1 MQMKVNLDR
10 THIRNFLTLRYNPL
24 QNTTRSLANA
34 KGFSTGNSAP
44 DGKLV
49 EKLLLASVNKLTKN
63 KKDVIT
69 VSLSSGIDSSLC
81 LALLRK
87 QFPEQKIVSICGV
100 FDKKQD
106 ESGRAKEIARKFNS
120 DFKILR
126 IPSLYTNMPE
136 LISMT
141 KKPRWN
147 TYTHFVANEAKKYGA
162 LLVTGD
168 GADEL
173 FAGYT
178 FRYKKFLHLLKPD
191 DTWLSKAKK
200 YLECHNRDWVPNQ
213 KLLFDKSIKF
223 NWKTIYSYLK
233 PYFQNKMHPLNQ
245 VLLADYNG
253 KLSYDFI
260 PTSNYILKH
269 YSISGGPIFLDKE
282 IISFAMGLPLD
293 QKYNMLQN
301 QGKLLLRKIS
311 KRYGVK
317 HIDEKKGFSPDLFSD
332 WKKTGKSIC
341 ESYIMKSDSRIYEK
355 KIINP
360 NWVLMAFKKIETD
373 NDIRYLTKLVS
384 VLGLEIWLRV
394 FITKE
399 LNANKKL

>member
-1 MQMKVNLDR
+1 MQMKVNLDKI
-10 THIRNFLTLRYNPL
+10 HIRNFLTLRYNPL
-24 QNTTRSLANA
+24 QNTTRSLANT
-34 KGFSTGNSAP
+34 KGFSTGNSDP

-147 TYTHFVANEAKKYGA
+147 TYTHFVVNEAKKYGT

-213 KLLFDKSIKF
+213 KLLFDKNIKF

-233 PYFQNKMHPLNQ
+233 PYFQNKMHPLDQ

-269 YSISGGPIFLDKE
+269 YSISGGPIFLDKK
-282 IISFAMGLPLD
+282 IISFAMGLPLA
-293 QKYNMLQN
+293 QKYNILQN
-301 QGKLLLRKIS
+301 QGKLILRKLS

-384 VLGLEIWLRV
+384 VLALEIWLRV

-399 LNANKKL
+399 LTAKNKL

>member
-34 KGFSTGNSAP
+34 KGFSTGNSDP

-360 NWVLMAFKKIETD
+360 NWVFTAFKKIETD

-384 VLGLEIWLRV
+384 VLALEIWLRV

-399 LNANKKL
+399 LTAKNKL

>member
-10 THIRNFLTLRYNPL
+10 TYIRNFLTLRYNPL
-24 QNTTRSLANA
+24 QNTTRSLANT
-34 KGFSTGNSAP
+34 KTFSIGNSDP
-44 DGKLV
+44 DGKLL
-49 EKLLLASVNKLTKN
+49 EKLLLESVSKLPKN
-63 KKDVIT
+63 KKDVFT
-69 VSLSSGIDSSLC
+69 VSLSSGIDSSLS

-87 QFPEQKIVSICGV
+87 QFPDQKIVSICGI
-100 FDKKQD
+100 FDKKQN
-106 ESGRAKEIARKFNS
+106 ESKKAKEIARKFNS

-126 IPSLYTNMPE
+126 IPSLYTHMPE

-147 TYTHFVANEAKKYGA
+147 TYTHLIAKEAKKYGN

-178 FRYKKFLHLLKPD
+178 FRYKKFLQLLKPH

-213 KLLFDKSIKF
+213 KLLFDESIKF
-223 NWKTIYSYLK
+223 NWKTVYSYFR

-253 KLSYDFI
+253 KLTYDFI
-260 PTSNYILKH
+260 PTSNHILK
-269 YSISGGPIFLDKE
+269 YYNLTGAPIFLDKKVT
-282 IISFAMGLPLD
+282 SFAIGLPLD
-293 QKYNMLQN
+293 EKYNFLQN
-301 QGKLLLRKIS
+301 QGKLILRKIS
-311 KRYGVK
+311 KRYNVK
-317 HIDEKKGFSPDLFSD
+317 HIDEKKGFSPDLFTD
-332 WKKTGKSIC
+332 WEKTGKSIC
-341 ESYIMKSDSRIYEK
+341 ESYIMKADSRIYEK

-360 NWVLMAFKKIETD
+360 NWVFTAFKKIELD
-373 NDIRYLTKLVS
+373 RDIRYLTKLVS
-384 VLGLEIWLRV
+384 VLALEIWLRV

-399 LNANKKL
+399 LNSNKKL

>member
-34 KGFSTGNSAP
+34 KGFSTGNSDP

-87 QFPEQKIVSICGV
+87 QFPEQKIVSICGI

-106 ESGRAKEIARKFNS
+106 ESRRAKEIARKFNS

-360 NWVLMAFKKIETD
+360 NWVFTAFKKIETD

-384 VLGLEIWLRV
+384 VLALEIWLRV

-399 LNANKKL
+399 LTAKNKL

>member
-34 KGFSTGNSAP
+34 KGFSTGNSDP

-253 KLSYDFI
+253 KLTYDFI
-260 PTSNYILKH
+260 PTSNHILK
-269 YSISGGPIFLDKE
+269 YYRISGGPIFLDKK

-293 QKYNMLQN
+293 QKYDILQN
-301 QGKLLLRKIS
+301 KGKLLLRKIS
-311 KRYGVK
+311 KRYNIK
-317 HIDEKKGFSPDLFSD
+317 HLSLIH
-332 WKKTGKSIC
+332 I
-341 ESYIMKSDSRIYEK
+341 
-355 KIINP
+355 
-360 NWVLMAFKKIETD
+360 
-373 NDIRYLTKLVS
+373 
-384 VLGLEIWLRV
+384 
-394 FITKE
+394 
-399 LNANKKL
+399 

>member
-34 KGFSTGNSAP
+34 KGFSTGNSDP

-269 YSISGGPIFLDKE
+269 YGISGGPIFLDKK

-293 QKYNMLQN
+293 QKYNILQN
-301 QGKLLLRKIS
+301 QGKLILRKLS

-384 VLGLEIWLRV
+384 VLALEIWLRV

-399 LNANKKL
+399 LTAKNKL

>member
-24 QNTTRSLANA
+24 QNSTRSLANA
-34 KGFSTGNSAP
+34 KGFSTGNSDP

-87 QFPEQKIVSICGV
+87 QFPEQKIVSICGI

-106 ESGRAKEIARKFNS
+106 ESRRAKEIARKFNS

-269 YSISGGPIFLDKE
+269 YSISGGPIFLDKK
-282 IISFAMGLPLD
+282 IISFAMGLPLA
-293 QKYNMLQN
+293 QKYNILQN
-301 QGKLLLRKIS
+301 QGKLILRKLS

-384 VLGLEIWLRV
+384 VLALEIWLRV

-399 LNANKKL
+399 LTAKNKL

>member
-34 KGFSTGNSAP
+34 KEFSTGNSDP

-213 KLLFDKSIKF
+213 KLLFNKSIKF

-384 VLGLEIWLRV
+384 VLALEIWLRV

>member
-34 KGFSTGNSAP
+34 KGFSTGNSDP

-213 KLLFDKSIKF
+213 KLLFDKNIKF

-269 YSISGGPIFLDKE
+269 YSISGGPIFLDKK

-293 QKYNMLQN
+293 QKYNIIQN
-301 QGKLLLRKIS
+301 QGKLILRKLS

-384 VLGLEIWLRV
+384 VLALEIWLRV

-399 LNANKKL
+399 LTAKNKL

>member
-34 KGFSTGNSAP
+34 KGFSTGNSDP

-100 FDKKQD
+100 FDEKQD

-223 NWKTIYSYLK
+223 NWRTIYSYLK

-269 YSISGGPIFLDKE
+269 YSISGGPIFLDKK
-282 IISFAMGLPLD
+282 IISFAMGLPLA
-293 QKYNMLQN
+293 QKYNILQN
-301 QGKLLLRKIS
+301 QGKLILRKLS

-384 VLGLEIWLRV
+384 VLALEIWLRV

-399 LNANKKL
+399 LTAKNKL

>member
-34 KGFSTGNSAP
+34 KGFSTGNSDP

-126 IPSLYTNMPE
+126 IPSLYTHMPE

-213 KLLFDKSIKF
+213 KLLFNKSIKF

-269 YSISGGPIFLDKE
+269 YSVSGGPIFLDKK

-384 VLGLEIWLRV
+384 VLALEIWLRV

-399 LNANKKL
+399 LTAKNKL

>member
-1 MQMKVNLDR
+1 MKVNLDR

-24 QNTTRSLANA
+24 QNTTKSLANT
-34 KGFSTGNSAP
+34 KTFSTVNSDP
-44 DGKLV
+44 DGKLL
-49 EKLLLASVNKLTKN
+49 EKLLLESVNKLTKN
-63 KKDVIT
+63 KKDVFT

-87 QFPEQKIVSICGV
+87 QHPDQKIVSICGI
-100 FDKKQD
+100 FDKTLD
-106 ESGRAKEIARKFNS
+106 ESKKAKEIARKFNS

-126 IPSLYTNMPE
+126 IPSLYTHMPE

-147 TYTHFVANEAKKYGA
+147 TYTHLVAKEAKKYGT

-178 FRYKKFLHLLKPD
+178 FRYKKFLQLLKPH
-191 DTWLSKAKK
+191 DTWLSKTKK

-213 KLLFDKSIKF
+213 KAVFDKSLKF
-223 NWKTIYSYLK
+223 NWKTIYSYFR

-253 KLSYDFI
+253 KLTYDFI
-260 PTSNYILKH
+260 PTSNHILK
-269 YSISGGPIFLDKE
+269 YYRISGGPIFLDKK

-293 QKYNMLQN
+293 QKYDILQN
-301 QGKLLLRKIS
+301 KGKLLLRKIS
-311 KRYGVK
+311 KRYNVK
-317 HIDEKKGFSPDLFSD
+317 HIDEKKGFSPDLFTD

-355 KIINP
+355 RIINP
-360 NWVLMAFKKIETD
+360 NWVFTAFKKIELD
-373 NDIRYLTKLVS
+373 RDIRYLTKLVS

>member
-24 QNTTRSLANA
+24 QNSTRSLANA
-34 KGFSTGNSAP
+34 KGFSTGNSDP

-100 FDKKQD
+100 FDEKQD

-269 YSISGGPIFLDKE
+269 YSISGGPIFLDKK
-282 IISFAMGLPLD
+282 IISFAMGLPLA
-293 QKYNMLQN
+293 QKYNILQN
-301 QGKLLLRKIS
+301 QGKLILRKLS

-384 VLGLEIWLRV
+384 VLALEIWLRV

-399 LNANKKL
+399 LTAKNKL

>member
-34 KGFSTGNSAP
+34 KGFSTGNSDP

-100 FDKKQD
+100 FDEKQD

-223 NWKTIYSYLK
+223 NWRTIYSYLK

-269 YSISGGPIFLDKE
+269 YSISGGPIFLDKK
-282 IISFAMGLPLD
+282 IISFAMGLPLA
-293 QKYNMLQN
+293 QKYNILQN
-301 QGKLLLRKIS
+301 QGKLILRKLS

-384 VLGLEIWLRV
+384 VLALEIWLRV

>member
-24 QNTTRSLANA
+24 QNSTRSLANA
-34 KGFSTGNSAP
+34 KGFSTRNSDP

-100 FDKKQD
+100 FDEKQD

-223 NWKTIYSYLK
+223 NWRTIYSYLK

-269 YSISGGPIFLDKE
+269 YSISGGPIFLDKK
-282 IISFAMGLPLD
+282 IISFAMGLPLA
-293 QKYNMLQN
+293 QKYNILQN
-301 QGKLLLRKIS
+301 QGKLILRKLS

-384 VLGLEIWLRV
+384 VLALEVWLRV

-399 LNANKKL
+399 LTAKNKL

>member
-1 MQMKVNLDR
+1 MKVNLDR

-24 QNTTRSLANA
+24 QNTTKSLANT
-34 KGFSTGNSAP
+34 KTFSTVNSDP
-44 DGKLV
+44 DGKLL
-49 EKLLLASVNKLTKN
+49 EKLLLESVNKLTKN
-63 KKDVIT
+63 RKDVFT

-81 LALLRK
+81 LVLLRK
-87 QFPEQKIVSICGV
+87 QFPDQKIVSICGI
-100 FDKKQD
+100 FDKTLD
-106 ESGRAKEIARKFNS
+106 ESKKAKEIARKFNS

-126 IPSLYTNMPE
+126 IPSLYTHMPE

-147 TYTHFVANEAKKYGA
+147 TYTHLVAKEAKKYGT

-173 FAGYT
+173 FAGYR
-178 FRYKKFLHLLKPD
+178 FRYKKFLQLLKPH
-191 DTWLSKAKK
+191 DTWLSKTKK

-213 KLLFDKSIKF
+213 KLLFDKSLKF
-223 NWKTIYSYLK
+223 NWKTIYSYFR

-253 KLSYDFI
+253 KLTYDFI
-260 PTSNYILKH
+260 PTSNHILK
-269 YSISGGPIFLDKE
+269 YYRISGGPIFLDKK

-311 KRYGVK
+311 KRYNVK

-332 WKKTGKSIC
+332 WKKAGKSIC

-384 VLGLEIWLRV
+384 VLALEIWLRV

>member
-34 KGFSTGNSAP
+34 KGFSTGNSDP

-269 YSISGGPIFLDKE
+269 YSISGGPIFLDKK

-293 QKYNMLQN
+293 QKYNIIQN
-301 QGKLLLRKIS
+301 QGKLILRKLS

-384 VLGLEIWLRV
+384 VLALEIWLRV

-399 LNANKKL
+399 LTAKNKL

>member
-1 MQMKVNLDR
+1 MHMKVNLDR

-24 QNTTRSLANA
+24 QNTTKSLANT
-34 KGFSTGNSAP
+34 KTFSTVNSDP
-44 DGKLV
+44 DGKLL
-49 EKLLLASVNKLTKN
+49 EKLLLESVNKLTKN
-63 KKDVIT
+63 KKDVFT

-87 QFPEQKIVSICGV
+87 QFPDQKIVSICGI
-100 FDKKQD
+100 FDKTLD
-106 ESGRAKEIARKFNS
+106 ESKKAKEIARKFNS

-126 IPSLYTNMPE
+126 IPSLYTHMPE

-147 TYTHFVANEAKKYGA
+147 TYTHLVAKEAKKYGT

-178 FRYKKFLHLLKPD
+178 FRYKKFLQLLKPH
-191 DTWLSKAKK
+191 DTWLSKTKK

-213 KLLFDKSIKF
+213 KAVFDKSLKF
-223 NWKTIYSYLK
+223 NWKTIYSYFR

-253 KLSYDFI
+253 KLTYDFI
-260 PTSNYILKH
+260 PTSNHILKC
-269 YSISGGPIFLDKE
+269 YRISGGPIFLDKK

-293 QKYNMLQN
+293 QKYDILQN
-301 QGKLLLRKIS
+301 KGKLLLRKIS
-311 KRYGVK
+311 KRYNVK
-317 HIDEKKGFSPDLFSD
+317 HIDEKKGFSPDLFTD
-332 WKKTGKSIC
+332 WEKTGKSIC

-355 KIINP
+355 RIINP
-360 NWVLMAFKKIETD
+360 NWVVTAFKKIELD
-373 NDIRYLTKLVS
+373 KDIRYLTKLVS

-394 FITKE
+394 FVTKE

>member
-1 MQMKVNLDR
+1 MKVNLDR
-10 THIRNFLTLRYNPL
+10 TYIRNFLTLRYNPL
-24 QNTTRSLANA
+24 QNTTRSLANT
-34 KGFSTGNSAP
+34 KTFSIGNSDP
-44 DGKLV
+44 DGKLL
-49 EKLLLASVNKLTKN
+49 EKLLLESVSKLPKN
-63 KKDVIT
+63 KKDVFT
-69 VSLSSGIDSSLC
+69 VSLSSGIDSSLS

-87 QFPEQKIVSICGV
+87 QFPDQKIVSICGI
-100 FDKKQD
+100 FDKKQN
-106 ESGRAKEIARKFNS
+106 ESKKAKEIARKFNS

-126 IPSLYTNMPE
+126 IPSLYTHMPE

-147 TYTHFVANEAKKYGA
+147 TYTHLIAKEAKKYGN

-178 FRYKKFLHLLKPD
+178 FRYKKFLQLLKPH

-213 KLLFDKSIKF
+213 KLLFDESIKF
-223 NWKTIYSYLK
+223 NWKTVYSYFR

-253 KLSYDFI
+253 KLTYDFI
-260 PTSNYILKH
+260 PTSNHILK
-269 YSISGGPIFLDKE
+269 YYNLTGAPIFLDKKV
-282 IISFAMGLPLD
+282 ISFAIGLPLD
-293 QKYNMLQN
+293 EKYNFLQN
-301 QGKLLLRKIS
+301 QGKLILRKIS
-311 KRYGVK
+311 KRYNVK
-317 HIDEKKGFSPDLFSD
+317 HIDEKKGFSPDLFTD

-341 ESYIMKSDSRIYEK
+341 ESYILKSDSRIYEK

-360 NWVLMAFKKIETD
+360 NWVFTAFKKIELD
-373 NDIRYLTKLVS
+373 RDIRYLTKLVS
-384 VLGLEIWLRV
+384 VLALEIWLRV

>member
-1 MQMKVNLDR
+1 M
-10 THIRNFLTLRYNPL
+10 
-24 QNTTRSLANA
+24 
-34 KGFSTGNSAP
+34 
-44 DGKLV
+44 
-49 EKLLLASVNKLTKN
+49 
-63 KKDVIT
+63 
-69 VSLSSGIDSSLC
+69 C

-360 NWVLMAFKKIETD
+360 NWVFTAFKKIETD

-384 VLGLEIWLRV
+384 VLALEIWLRV

-399 LNANKKL
+399 LNTNKKL